1 MFKSLLKRKIVSI
14 VRCQTKLSIFV
25 AREVLRWK
33 RYVAAARQCFE
44 NLSCKFAN
52 NCESQLC
59 LAWER
64 PTPPLN
70 PILFYTV
77 EQIKQGTTAGQ
88 EAKQTSS
95 GIMSTPTDVQQQDGR
110 PPGGGKEQQPPPL
123 EQQHEQ
129 QLHRRGLCHKLL
141 LLFVKYILNHNI
153 VCTKLRWWIERAT
166 ARAPT
171 VLAKTRC
178 CYRGTADTLSFM

>member
-1 MFKSLLKRKIVSI
+1 M
-14 VRCQTKLSIFV
+14 SIFV
-25 AREVLRWK
+25 AAEVLRWK

-44 NLSCKFAN
+44 NLCCKFAN

-88 EAKQTSS
+88 EAKETSS
-95 GIMSTPTDVQQQDGR
+95 GIMSTPTDVHQQQQQDER
-110 PPGGGKEQQPPPL
+110 PPGGGKEQQPPPHWSSSTSSRHGIC
-123 EQQHEQ
+123 Q
-129 QLHRRGLCHKLL
+129 KNL

-171 VLAKTRC
+171 ALANTRC
-178 CYRGTADTLSFM
+178 CDCGTADTLS

>member
-1 MFKSLLKRKIVSI
+1 M
-14 VRCQTKLSIFV
+14 SIFV
-25 AREVLRWK
+25 AAEVLRWK
-33 RYVAAARQCFE
+33 RYVAAAARQCFE

-88 EAKQTSS
+88 EAKETSS
-95 GIMSTPTDVQQQDGR
+95 GIMSTPTDVHQQQQQDER
-110 PPGGGKEQQPPPL
+110 PPGGGKEQQPPPHWSSSTSSRHGICQKKITFICKIYF
-123 EQQHEQ
+123 ESQHR
-129 QLHRRGLCHKLL
+129 LHKIEMVDRKSNSTSTNSTRQHTLL
-141 LLFVKYILNHNI
+141 RLWNSRH
-153 VCTKLRWWIERAT
+153 T
-166 ARAPT
+166 
-171 VLAKTRC
+171 
-178 CYRGTADTLSFM
+178 

>member
-1 MFKSLLKRKIVSI
+1 M
-14 VRCQTKLSIFV
+14 SIFV
-25 AREVLRWK
+25 AAEVLRWK
-33 RYVAAARQCFE
+33 RYVAAAARQCFE

-77 EQIKQGTTAGQ
+77 EQINRGQQLGRKQR
-88 EAKQTSS
+88 
-95 GIMSTPTDVQQQDGR
+95 R
-110 PPGGGKEQQPPPL
+110 PPQASCPPPL
-123 EQQHEQ
+123 MCISSSSKMRDLLVEAKSSSRPPTGAAARSAEMEFD
-129 QLHRRGLCHKLL
+129 KKNL
-141 LLFVKYILNHNI
+141 LLFAKYILNHNI
-153 VCTKLRWWIERAT
+153 VCTKLKWWIEGAT

-171 VLAKTRC
+171 ALANTRC
-178 CYRGTADTLSFM
+178 CDCGTADTLSFM

>member
-1 MFKSLLKRKIVSI
+1 MFKGLLKRKIVSI

-25 AREVLRWK
+25 AAEVLRWK
-33 RYVAAARQCFE
+33 RYVAAAARQCFE

-88 EAKQTSS
+88 EAKETSS
-95 GIMSTPTDVQQQDGR
+95 GIMSTPTDVQQQDER

-141 LLFVKYILNHNI
+141 LYL
-153 VCTKLRWWIERAT
+153 
-166 ARAPT
+166 
-171 VLAKTRC
+171 
-178 CYRGTADTLSFM
+178 

>member
-1 MFKSLLKRKIVSI
+1 MLVRSYKFKGLLKMKIVSI

-25 AREVLRWK
+25 AAEVLRWK
-33 RYVAAARQCFE
+33 RYVAAAARQCFE

-77 EQIKQGTTAGQ
+77 EQINRGQQLGRKQRRPPQASCPPPLRCISSSSKMRDLLV
-88 EAKQTSS
+88 EAKSS
-95 GIMSTPTDVQQQDGR
+95 SR
-110 PPGGGKEQQPPPL
+110 PPPL

-129 QLHRRGLCHKLL
+129 QTW
-141 LLFVKYILNHNI
+141 N
-153 VCTKLRWWIERAT
+153 
-166 ARAPT
+166 
-171 VLAKTRC
+171 
-178 CYRGTADTLSFM
+178 LSKKNYFY

>member
-1 MFKSLLKRKIVSI
+1 MSI
-14 VRCQTKLSIFV
+14 MRCQTKLSIFV
-25 AREVLRWK
+25 AAEVLRWK
-33 RYVAAARQCFE
+33 RYVAAAARQCFE

-88 EAKQTSS
+88 EAKETSS
-95 GIMSTPTDVQQQDGR
+95 GIMSTPTDVQQQDER

-141 LLFVKYILNHNI
+141 LYL
-153 VCTKLRWWIERAT
+153 
-166 ARAPT
+166 
-171 VLAKTRC
+171 
-178 CYRGTADTLSFM
+178 

>member
-1 MFKSLLKRKIVSI
+1 MSI

-25 AREVLRWK
+25 AAEVLRWK
-33 RYVAAARQCFE
+33 RYVAAAARQCFE

-77 EQIKQGTTAGQ
+77 EQINRGQQLGRKQR
-88 EAKQTSS
+88 
-95 GIMSTPTDVQQQDGR
+95 R
-110 PPGGGKEQQPPPL
+110 PPQASCPPPL
-123 EQQHEQ
+123 MCISSSSKM
-129 QLHRRGLCHKLL
+129 RDLL
-141 LLFVKYILNHNI
+141 VEAKSSSRPPTGAAARAADMEFVKKFTFICKIYFESQHRLHKIEMVDRKSNSTSTNSTRQHTL
-153 VCTKLRWWIERAT
+153 LRLWNSRHT
-166 ARAPT
+166 
-171 VLAKTRC
+171 
-178 CYRGTADTLSFM
+178 